1 MKTPL
6 DSNMNNQMME
16 LNMNNGQQQL
26 NMIPNVSSGA
36 GSFNH
41 MEQILEHRAED
52 LLSVEKL

>member
-1 MKTPL
+1 
-6 DSNMNNQMME
+6 MNNQMME
-16 LNMNNGQQQL
+16 LNINNGQQQL